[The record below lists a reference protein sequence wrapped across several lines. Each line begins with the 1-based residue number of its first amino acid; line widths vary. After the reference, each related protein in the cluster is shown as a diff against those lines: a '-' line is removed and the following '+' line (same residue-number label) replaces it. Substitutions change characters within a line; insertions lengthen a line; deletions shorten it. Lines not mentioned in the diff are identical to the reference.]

1 MGQPGFVGN
10 GNFNGSNKAAG
21 VAANGGR
28 SQADHQ
34 LSAEDLVQPSVAP
47 KQEALNRA
55 DGYQLM
61 RGIPESVHKGMHD
74 YGYKVARESGDIE
87 GREEVRGAIEEY
99 ARKAAREL
107 YRDDFDPNL
116 YPHDQMHQVEYEKHL
131 KDREMAEQAEM
142 NAAAAVR
149 EGEKKVAVAEAGDAP
164 EPPDATLWW
173 AVSALCAIAIGVSIV
188 LTLQG
193 TFFVSLDPVIS
204 WYLAFITGTVIGLA
218 IVLLILADDETGH
231 SSAKN
236 WVGLASAIIIGVAFG
251 GARMRDALDFS
262 DYFFAATLGLLEIG
276 IAVGLFGVAT
286 SRRNKLLKYAAEQA
300 AHAGK
305 VENEKR
311 ERAFLAAN
319 IAEHKRRA
327 ERVQEL
333 NNAIR
338 NDIHYREERIERYLH
353 IDKIEEAVVTAA
365 LSGYEAGVAR
375 NRSFVLGAEGR

>member
-1 MGQPGFVGN
+1 MQRPSFIGN
-10 GNFNGSNKAAG
+10 GNFNESNGAKRFP
-21 VAANGGR
+21 ANGNA
-28 SQADHQ
+28 SHVDSS
-34 LSAEDLVQPSVAP
+34 LPVDDLVQPSVAP
-47 KQEALNRA
+47 KQEAVNRA

-87 GREEVRGAIEEY
+87 GREEIRVAIEEY

-116 YPHDQMHQVEYEKHL
+116 YPHDQMHQAEYEKHL

-142 NAAAAVR
+142 NAAAAIR
-149 EGEKKVAVAEAGDAP
+149 EGEKKVAAAEAGEVP
-164 EPPDATLWW
+164 EPPDTTIWW
-173 AVSALCAIAIGVSIV
+173 AVSALCAVAIGVSIV

-193 TFFVSLDPVIS
+193 TFFASLDPVIS
-204 WYLAFITGTVIGLA
+204 WYVAFITGTVIGLA

-251 GARMRDALDFS
+251 GARMRDAVEFN

-276 IAVGLFGVAT
+276 IAVGLFGVAA
-286 SRRNKLLKYAAEQA
+286 SKRNKLQKYATELA
-300 AHAGK
+300 AHAAK

-311 ERAFLAAN
+311 ERALLAAN
-319 IAEHKRRA
+319 VAEHKRRV

-333 NNAIR
+333 NNAVR
-338 NDIHYREERIERYLH
+338 NDILYREERIERYLH

-365 LSGYEAGVAR
+365 LSGYEAGIAK